1 MGFEIGKGLKS
12 ASRIGC
18 GCTQKLGEFVRSA
31 RCKTTKRSTCEAGYL
46 AESLFTDL
54 IVTFLEHKRFHV
66 AQPKLS
72 GAGAARS
79 DGRHGLI
86 RIAI

>member
-1 MGFEIGKGLKS
+1 MGFEMGKGLKS

-18 GCTQKLGEFVRSA
+18 GCAQKLSEFVRSA
-31 RCKTTKRSTCEAGYL
+31 RRKTAERSTCEAGNL

-54 IVTFLEHKRFHV
+54 IVTFLEHKRLHV

-72 GAGAARS
+72 GADA
-79 DGRHGLI
+79 
-86 RIAI
+86 